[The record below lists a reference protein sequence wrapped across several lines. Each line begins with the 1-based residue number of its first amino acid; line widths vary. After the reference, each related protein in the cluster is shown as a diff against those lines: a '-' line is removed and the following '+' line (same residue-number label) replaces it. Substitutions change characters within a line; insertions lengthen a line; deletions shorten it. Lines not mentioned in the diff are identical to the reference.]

1 MTGDWKPTGQLRW
14 LRRRISDDNS
24 VMIIE
29 PYLQAWYAPDVPAYM
44 IGNEGEWR
52 DVPYVESPDA

>member
-52 DVPYVESPDA
+52 VVPTEFADA